1 MTHAYSAA
9 TVEPTHPAPSATHSP
24 HQDADLGHPG
34 RAVEAV
40 RPAGHTLD
48 SGVRSSME
56 SRFGYDFAAVR
67 VHDDAAAHD
76 AAHDLGASAYAVGTD
91 IAFAPQAYDPQ
102 SSRGHA
108 LLSHE
113 LAHVVQYGLGLVPAS
128 RIQRQPAPP
137 PASFIDELP
146 ESERKRILARGDVS
160 YTSPDLQGLFAA
172 GVTMGTALPKSTSID
187 LRGVDSK
194 LTSGLTNVATDLV
207 NVGNL
212 PANSTL
218 VLKISVT
225 QGSGT
230 FRFTHSKQLKA
241 KTAQV
246 VVENVGKPAPA
257 AAAAPATAGTTSAKA
272 PAQPDTKAPAG
283 AGQKQP
289 DPAAPDPYDEKV
301 KKGAFTVKDFA
312 GTDLGA
318 LKSALAK
325 IPDAHLSKVSGLT
338 IRRVATPAAD
348 VQASESE
355 KTKTKLTGLYRE
367 GPHSVTIY
375 DAAFSD
381 TGSMFG
387 DDKSGDTIS
396 APARWIAHE
405 IGHAIDFAPKRAA
418 AKELAAKK
426 EETVSAKAAVA
437 EAAKEL
443 KAAGK
448 ASTKATPNPV
458 YDAAKA
464 GVASAKKELSAAQ
477 SAESDAAT
485 AATSAKK
492 LSGED
497 KGYQAAAAKDGHGLA
512 KSGVSAYARTD
523 WGEHFAEAYSY
534 YISSPALLKQ
544 IRPSTFDYFTNNFPK

>member
-1 MTHAYSAA
+1 M
-9 TVEPTHPAPSATHSP
+9 
-24 HQDADLGHPG
+24 D
-34 RAVEAV
+34 
-40 RPAGHTLD
+40 
-48 SGVRSSME
+48 
-56 SRFGYDFAAVR
+56 
-67 VHDDAAAHD
+67 
-76 AAHDLGASAYAVGTD
+76 
-91 IAFAPQAYDPQ
+91 
-102 SSRGHA
+102 
-108 LLSHE
+108 
-113 LAHVVQYGLGLVPAS
+113 
-128 RIQRQPAPP
+128 
-137 PASFIDELP
+137 
-146 ESERKRILARGDVS
+146 K
-160 YTSPDLQGLFAA
+160 
-172 GVTMGTALPKSTSID
+172 ALPKSTSID

-207 NVGNL
+207 NIGNL

-257 AAAAPATAGTTSAKA
+257 AAAAPATAGTTNAKA
-272 PAQPDTKAPAG
+272 PAKPDTKPDTKAPAG
-283 AGQKQP
+283 AAQKQP

-301 KKGAFTVKDFA
+301 KKGALTVKDFA

-325 IPDAHLSKVSGLT
+325 IPDVHLSKVSGLT

-348 VQASESE
+348 AQASKSE
-355 KTKTKLTGLYRE
+355 KTKTTLTGMYRE

-375 DAAFSD
+375 DFAFSD
-381 TGSMFG
+381 TGSVFA

-405 IGHAIDFAPKRAA
+405 IGHAIDFAPKWAA
-418 AKELAAKK
+418 AKVLADKK

-448 ASTKATPNPV
+448 ASTKATPNPA

-464 GVASAKKELSAAQ
+464 GVASAKKVLGAAQ

-485 AATSAKK
+485 AAKSAKK

-497 KGYQAAAAKDGHGLA
+497 KGYQAAAAKDGQGLA

-544 IRPSTFDYFTNNFPK
+544 IRPNTFDYFTKNFPKVSAP

>member
-1 MTHAYSAA
+1 
-9 TVEPTHPAPSATHSP
+9 
-24 HQDADLGHPG
+24 
-34 RAVEAV
+34 
-40 RPAGHTLD
+40 
-48 SGVRSSME
+48 ME

-67 VHDDAAAHD
+67 VHDDTAAHD
-76 AAHDLGASAYAVGTD
+76 AAHDLEASAYAVGTD
-91 IAFAPQAYDPQ
+91 IAFAPHAYDPQ

-113 LAHVVQYGLGLVPAS
+113 LAHVVQYGLGLVPS
-128 RIQRQPAPP
+128 SKIQRQQAPP
-137 PASFIDELP
+137 AASFIDELP
-146 ESERKRILARGDVS
+146 ESERKRILARGEVS

-172 GVTMGTALPKSTSID
+172 GVTMGKALPKSTSID

-194 LTSGLTNVATDLV
+194 LTTGLTNVATDLV
-207 NVGNL
+207 NIGTL

-225 QGSGT
+225 QGGGT
-230 FRFTHSKQLKA
+230 FRFTHSRQLKA

-246 VVENVGKPAPA
+246 VVENVDKPAPA
-257 AAAAPATAGTTSAKA
+257 AAASGAAGTKDAKT
-272 PAQPDTKAPAG
+272 PAKPDAKPDTKAAAG
-283 AGQKQP
+283 AAPKQP
-289 DPAAPDPYDEKV
+289 DPAAPDPFDEKV
-301 KKGAFTVKDFA
+301 KKGSLAVKDFA

-348 VQASESE
+348 TQASASE
-355 KTKTKLTGLYRE
+355 KTKTNLTGMYRE
-367 GPHSVTIY
+367 TPHSVTIY
-375 DAAFSD
+375 NFAFAD
-381 TGSMFG
+381 TGSVFG

-418 AKELAAKK
+418 TKELAGKK
-426 EETVSAKAAVA
+426 EETASAKAAVSD
-437 EAAKEL
+437 AAKEL
-443 KAAGK
+443 KSAGK
-448 ASTKATPNPV
+448 ASTKASPNPA

-464 GVASAKKELSAAQ
+464 GVASAKQGLGAAKT
-477 SAESDAAT
+477 AEKDAST
-485 AATSAKK
+485 AATSAKT

-497 KGYQAAAAKDGHGLA
+497 KGYQAAAAKDAQGVA

-534 YISSPALLKQ
+534 YISSPSLLKQ
-544 IRPSTFDYFTNNFPK
+544 IRPNTYDYFTRNFPK